1 VKTEVTKVLMTV
13 HVPSAEEVAEAEE
26 KARREAE
33 ALEARMR
40 LQHALAGPAGEVME
54 EDESTPA
61 MKPFQ
66 QFGKKVGRNEPCPCG
81 SGKKYKHC
89 HGALA

>member
-1 VKTEVTKVLMTV
+1 MTSY
-13 HVPSAEEVAEAEE
+13 VPSPEEIAAAEEQ
-26 KARREAE
+26 ARREAE

-40 LQHALAGPAGEVME
+40 LQHALAGAGEVME
-54 EDESTPA
+54 EEPVAVA